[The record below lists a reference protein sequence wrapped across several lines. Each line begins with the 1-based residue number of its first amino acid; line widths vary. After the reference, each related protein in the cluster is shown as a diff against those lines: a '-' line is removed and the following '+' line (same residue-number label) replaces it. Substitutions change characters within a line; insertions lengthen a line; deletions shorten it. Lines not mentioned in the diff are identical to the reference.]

1 MGKKAKKKA
10 RSGVKEKRNPLASA
24 NPIDQNSNQNIG
36 TPDDGVVVVNDRK
49 ECPHVD
55 KVIDVEKVTA
65 KLESSEPVRC
75 EDCREGVADRR
86 ASKMKGK
93 HGKKK
98 GGADPKQ
105 GSKAIWI
112 CLACGHFSCGGAGFP
127 TTPQSHAV
135 RHARQY
141 HHPLAVQFENPQL
154 RWCFPCSTLI
164 HAKKVEDGSEQKDV
178 FQDIVKMIKK
188 RPTEGLAID
197 VEAVWFGSGSITSG
211 IKSEASASLDADG
224 KSGYIVR
231 GLVNLGN
238 TCFFNSIMQNL
249 LAMNRLRDYFLK
261 FDGFAGPITA
271 ALKKLFSETSNE
283 GALKRTVNPK
293 AFFGSICAK
302 APQFRGYQQQDS
314 HELLRCLLDRL
325 CTEELIARKQIK
337 SSQDGGKSLSA
348 CPTFVDNIFGGR
360 LSSTVSCLECGH
372 TSVVHEPFLDLSL
385 PVPTKKPPAKG
396 AKSVFRAKK
405 SKPPMRSVK
414 VRPKV
419 IRDAAPPTAQSAQ
432 GDGEKSV
439 TEGMAVPSAD
449 VSQDFIDARVMADYM
464 GLTSQNLCSSRKSD
478 NAQNC
483 EGMSRTL
490 ASADNFTWL
499 DYLDQDTLPNGDD
512 VVSQVDHMLTNQV
525 SETENSV
532 QPVDAL
538 QNNLVA
544 DTEMKLT
551 CIDNACSPN
560 NLMRLNDQG
569 QSKSP
574 DCDIASEFSKKL
586 LVKDSGTTDA
596 INVEHSSAFCSRIC
610 SVDSNLGT
618 DSYTK
623 PSEDEA
629 PLQLQDSEVL
639 LLPYKEVTS
648 TADDMLKGGCKS
660 STAVRCEQDLLDFN
674 GFGDLFNELDSDA
687 QPSEQ
692 PLCSSA
698 ASQANGSS
706 ESDPEE
712 IDNRDAPVSVE
723 SCLAY
728 FTKPELLSK
737 TEHAWK
743 CENCTKVL
751 KEKRM
756 RFKNKLMKPR
766 SHNIMN
772 IREDQNPNG
781 ASSSGETF
789 DDRLLSQKGTS
800 PRAEQDSASWL
811 SENGTQENQD
821 EDNSQV
827 KSDFKSNEVQLLE
840 APLVSANS
848 ESEESENEETVVK
861 CVKVE
866 RDATKR
872 ILIDKGP
879 PILTIHLKRF
889 SQDARGRLSKLSGHV
904 NFRDTIDLK
913 PYIATRSLQK
923 EIYKYCL
930 IGVVEHSGTMR
941 GGHYVAYV
949 RGSPKITG
957 KDKNAE
963 DFAWYY
969 ASDAYVREVSSKE
982 VLSCEAYIL
991 FYEET

>member
-10 RSGVKEKRNPLASA
+10 RSGIKENRNPLASA
-24 NPIDQNSNQNIG
+24 NPIDQRGSQNID
-36 TPDDGVVVVNDRK
+36 TPDVAVVVNDRNV
-49 ECPHVD
+49 CPHVE
-55 KVIDVEKVTA
+55 KVIDVEKVSA

-75 EDCREGVADRR
+75 EECREGVADRR
-86 ASKMKGK
+86 ASKTKGK
-93 HGKKK
+93 HGKTK
-98 GGADPKQ
+98 GGEQ
-105 GSKAIWI
+105 RSKAIWVCI
-112 CLACGHFSCGGAGFP
+112 VCGHFSCGGAGFP

-154 RWCFPCSTLI
+154 RWCFPCNTLI
-164 HAKKVEDGSEQKDV
+164 HAKKVENDSEQKDV

-188 RPTEGLAID
+188 RPLERPTID
-197 VEAVWFGSGSITSG
+197 VEAVWFGSGSITTG

-249 LAMNRLRDYFLK
+249 LAMNRLQDYFLK

-283 GALKRTVNPK
+283 GALKKTVNPK

-325 CTEELIARKQIK
+325 CTEELTARKQIK

-405 SKPPMRSVK
+405 SKPPMRSVE

-419 IRDAAPPTAQSAQ
+419 SRDAAPLNAQSAQ
-432 GDGEKSV
+432 GDEEKSV
-439 TEGMAVPSAD
+439 SQGMAVPSAD
-449 VSQDFIDARVMADYM
+449 VLQDSIDARVMAENM
-464 GLTSQNLCSSRKSD
+464 GLTSQNLCSSPKSD

-483 EGMSRTL
+483 EGVCRQL
-490 ASADNFTWL
+490 ASVDNFTWL

-512 VVSQVDHMLTNQV
+512 TLSRVDRMLTDQV

-538 QNNLVA
+538 QNNLHT

-551 CIDNACSPN
+551 CIDSACSPN
-560 NLMRLNDQG
+560 DLMCLNDQG

-586 LVKDSGTTDA
+586 LVKESGTIDA
-596 INVEHSSAFCSRIC
+596 INVEHSSAFCSQIC
-610 SVDSNLGT
+610 SMDSNLGT

-623 PSEDEA
+623 LSEDET
-629 PLQLQDSEVL
+629 PLRLQDSEVL

-648 TADDMLKGGCKS
+648 TAGDMLKGGCEVS
-660 STAVRCEQDLLDFN
+660 SAAAVCEPDSLDFN
-674 GFGDLFNELDSDA
+674 GFGDLFNEPDSDA

-692 PLCSSA
+692 PLCSAA
-698 ASQANGSS
+698 ASQANGSG

-712 IDNRDAPVSVE
+712 VDNRDAPVSVE

-756 RFKNKLMKPR
+756 RFKNKLAKPR
-766 SHNIMN
+766 SHNMMN
-772 IREDQNPNG
+772 GHEDQNPNG
-781 ASSSGETF
+781 ASSSGEIF

-800 PRAEQDSASWL
+800 PRVEQDSASWL
-811 SENGTQENQD
+811 SENGTQENQG
-821 EDNSQV
+821 EANSQV
-827 KSDFKSNEVQLLE
+827 NSDFKSNDVQLLE
-840 APLVSANS
+840 APLISANS
-848 ESEESENEETVVK
+848 ESEESETEATDVK

-866 RDATKR
+866 RDAMKR
-872 ILIDKGP
+872 ILIDKVP

-913 PYIATRSLQK
+913 PYIKTRCLQK
-923 EIYKYCL
+923 EIYKYRL

-949 RGSPKITG
+949 RGAPKITG
-957 KDKNAE
+957 KDKNTAE
-963 DFAWYY
+963 DFVWYY
-969 ASDAYVREVSSKE
+969 ASDAYVREVSLEE
-982 VLSCEAYIL
+982 VLGCEAYIL
-991 FYEET
+991 FYEQT